1 MPNLKSGEANL
12 KMIIKI
18 IQFDAN
24 EQVIRKI
31 TRKSFRYV
39 IKERISFLCP
49 WSIPNCIFGLHGYI
63 SSLKNLQY
71 VLIVQSQ
78 FTKPIKT
85 TNWKLENI

>member
-1 MPNLKSGEANL
+1 MLIRHQYLHLQTCIHLPLILVDIECIKKNNKKCNMPNLKSGEANL

-49 WSIPNCIFGLHGYI
+49 
-63 SSLKNLQY
+63 
-71 VLIVQSQ
+71 
-78 FTKPIKT
+78 
-85 TNWKLENI
+85 